1 MKLKKSIAAALLLTA
16 SVAFAYED
24 VTDLSGATEAPK
36 GEGDDSFVGENRPNA
51 IGAGDDAGQDEL
63 SQDRQSTAPAD
74 QTASFEQLDADRDGN
89 VSEYEA
95 RNNNELVESF
105 SEVDADNDGVLS
117 ENELSDWK
125 RN

>member
-36 GEGDDSFVGENRPNA
+36 GEG
-51 IGAGDDAGQDEL
+51 
-63 SQDRQSTAPAD
+63 
-74 QTASFEQLDADRDGN
+74 DGN